1 MPWENPGAYDEARKR
16 IRESKESET
25 VVIEKKKED
34 FEKSKEKLYS
44 KKKLDIFELRRRI
57 ETGQSLNTLKSDIK
71 EALSTGQISIESYSD
86 VIGMLDREQ
95 KKSEEPHPEPEY
107 VIDMDGIPLAQSPLT
122 QYFERQKLGDN
133 IFVDMAGFTYGVAQ
147 GSLFLIYLAGR
158 IVLDTLLLPRDI
170 YHLLQR

>member
-1 MPWENPGAYDEARKR
+1 
-16 IRESKESET
+16 
-25 VVIEKKKED
+25 
-34 FEKSKEKLYS
+34 
-44 KKKLDIFELRRRI
+44 
-57 ETGQSLNTLKSDIK
+57 
-71 EALSTGQISIESYSD
+71 
-86 VIGMLDREQ
+86 MLDREQ